1 MSLWIDIEKVKP
13 ATLREIAAFV
23 AAEFDVDIALQ
34 IAIAVLSL
42 TAITMVSSTGPL
54 HRWGF
59 VVGLISQP
67 LWLVATWRARQWGML
82 VLSMFYVIV
91 WIQGIANRFF

>member
-1 MSLWIDIEKVKP
+1 MGDWLNLKEVEP
-13 ATLREIAAFV
+13 LRLRDLAKL
-23 AAEFDVDIALQ
+23 VDYDLVLQ

-42 TAITMVSSTGPL
+42 LAIAMISSTGPL

-59 VVGLISQP
+59 VIGLISQP
-67 LWLVATWRARQWGML
+67 LWLLATWRARQWGMF
-82 VLSMFYVIV
+82 VLSIFYLVV